1 MSRRADGASRHYQQH
16 DDGLGLTLGAV
27 DFLGAATSQRP
38 DGAAQ
43 TLKSAT
49 ANLAKNRR
57 TP

>member
-16 DDGLGLTLGAV
+16 HDGLGQTLGAV
-27 DFLGAATSQRP
+27 DFFGGASGQRP